1 MPIKYVWIKIR
12 LSYTGLGSNG
22 FLCKARNI
30 SGGGCS
36 AENQLLFFS
45 QIHLG
50 LQHLT
55 PGPPTRET
63 RSVVWESWILL
74 SQEELPE
81 NSEVLCLCNF
91 QSQLLDFTGGWTRA
105 TDTPLSSALYLR
117 ILAIH
122 LWKTSDPALSSYFP
136 TQNIWPRDG
145 KWLAQDH
152 TAVWRQSPSG
162 SFSLSHL
169 PLCHV
174 PWV

>member
-1 MPIKYVWIKIR
+1 MDFYVK
-12 LSYTGLGSNG
+12 LGIFQVEG
-22 FLCKARNI
+22 A
-30 SGGGCS
+30 
-36 AENQLLFFS
+36 QLKTNYSFFTNPPGITTS
-45 QIHLG
+45 H
-50 LQHLT
+50 

-117 ILAIH
+117 TLAIH

-145 KWLAQDH
+145 K
-152 TAVWRQSPSG
+152 
-162 SFSLSHL
+162 
-169 PLCHV
+169 
-174 PWV
+174 